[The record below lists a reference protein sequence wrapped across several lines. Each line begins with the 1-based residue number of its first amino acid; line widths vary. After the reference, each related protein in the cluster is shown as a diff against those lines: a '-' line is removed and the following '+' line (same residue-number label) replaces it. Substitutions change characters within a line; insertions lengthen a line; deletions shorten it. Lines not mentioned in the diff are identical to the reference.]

1 MKYLKFFIV
10 LLLLGGTTSMVS
22 AQSDYKTSVGLRF
35 GVYTYGNASLKHFI
49 SDQAAIEA
57 YLGVRSFGVFGFRYA
72 RFELG
77 ALYQHHLPLEVD
89 IPGNLRWYVGAGPYI
104 GLSTGTIDNG
114 IDLGG
119 MAGPG
124 LDYAFE
130 DLPINVSFDLYLGVQ
145 LVRSFGVGFRQGGL
159 SVRYIFQ

>member
-1 MKYLKFFIV
+1 MKYLKLLF
-10 LLLLGGTTSMVS
+10 LLLILTGTATLAS

-35 GVYTYGNASLKHFI
+35 GVYTYGNASIKHFI
-49 SDQAAIEA
+49 SEQDAIEA
-57 YLGVRSFGVFGFRYA
+57 YLGARAFGIIGLRYA

-77 ALYQHHLPLEVD
+77 ALYQHHIPIEAD
-89 IPGNLRWYVGAGPYI
+89 IPGNLRWYIGGGPYL
-104 GLSTGTIDNG
+104 GLSTGTINNG

-130 DLPINVSFDLYLGVQ
+130 DLPINISFDVYLGIQ
-145 LVRSFGVGFRQGGL
+145 LVREFEIGFRQGGL